1 MKYTIN
7 EFASQIRNLYPNDY
21 NDLTD
26 EKLVELWLK
35 KYPED
40 IEKIDFR
47 IEAPQKKSKNIIE
60 YLIEGVFAIVVG
72 GFLVTGV
79 MYINDPENVKNKI
92 NSLGFTTTTNLSNN
106 QPLFETPILNESKT
120 NLKEYNTVDEV
131 DKVLEPFEFSKTD
144 INIIK
149 NIYYDTDPDPENK
162 VGLTCG
168 PLEKNCKWCD
178 ASFAVEGQY
187 MSYKSIVDLLIG
199 PSGQY
204 ALILG
209 SFSGNNA
216 SIKNDFKQICN
227 NYLNGQKYDCVI
239 ASNASDFHS
248 LECEIQYK
256 DYKKANPYSGN

>member
-40 IEKIDFR
+40 IEKIDFNIR
-47 IEAPQKKSKNIIE
+47 KPQKKSKNIIE
-60 YLIEGVFAIVVG
+60 YLIEGIFAFVVG
-72 GFLVTGV
+72 GILVTGA
-79 MYINDPENVKNKI
+79 MYINDPENVMNKI
-92 NSLGFTTTTNLSNN
+92 NSLGFNTTTNSSNN
-106 QPLFETPILNESKT
+106 QPLFETTIFNESKT

-131 DKVLEPFEFSKTD
+131 DSLRRYGLSKTD

-168 PLEKNCKWCD
+168 PLEKNCKWCNVGYT
-178 ASFAVEGQY
+178 VEGEY
-187 MSYKSIVDLLIG
+187 ISYKSLIDFYIS
-199 PSGQY
+199 PAGQY
-204 ALILG
+204 ALIFEG
-209 SFSGNNA
+209 ITENNA
-216 SIKNDFKQICN
+216 SFKNGIKQISN

-248 LECEIQYK
+248 LECEIEYN

>member
-26 EKLVELWLK
+26 EKLVELWLR

-40 IEKIDFR
+40 IEKIDFK
-47 IEAPQKKSKNIIE
+47 IEVPQKKSKNIIE
-60 YLIEGVFAIVVG
+60 YLIEGIFAIVVV

-79 MYINDPENVKNKI
+79 MYIKDPENVMNKI
-92 NSLGFTTTTNLSNN
+92 NSLGFTKSTNLSNN
-106 QPLFETPILNESKT
+106 QPLFEIPVFNESKT

-131 DKVLEPFEFSKTD
+131 DSLRRYGLSKTD

-149 NIYYDTDPDPENK
+149 NIYYDNDPDPENK
-162 VGLTCG
+162 VGLNCG
-168 PLEKNCKWCD
+168 TFEKNCKWCN

-187 MSYKSIVDLLIG
+187 ISYKSLIDFYIS
-199 PSGQY
+199 PTGQY
-204 ALILG
+204 ALIIEG
-209 SFSGNNA
+209 ITENYASF
-216 SIKNDFKQICN
+216 KNDIKQISN
-227 NYLNGQKYDCVI
+227 NYLNGQKYECQI

-248 LECEIQYK
+248 LECEIHYK